1 MKTVGYFKKPI
12 FDKEIIE
19 DLKGERNATN
29 EQNEEF
35 KFMGLHGE
43 TR

>member
-1 MKTVGYFKKPI
+1 LKTVRYFEKPI

-19 DLKGERNATN
+19 NLKGERNATN

-35 KFMGLHGE
+35 KFMSLHGE